1 MAQPVDGTGLQR
13 SPAQYLKDCLDYPFD
28 RRALDGIHHMFHVA
42 FGRLSSLPA
51 PYFLPEH
58 QRLEL
63 MVYRSKSLLALDAA
77 LSISIR

>member
-63 MVYRSKSLLALDAA
+63 MIYRSECLRTPDPAPPV
-77 LSISIR
+77 SI